1 MLDKRGFYGAGD
13 ALSGY
18 SAEMLYLMMFLDW
31 WSRCCLAG
39 LEMEQMLVK
48 HITFPVDI
56 YDIQG
61 SVAMEK
67 IHWDAEWKIFGEKAD
82 G

>member
-1 MLDKRGFYGAGD
+1 
-13 ALSGY
+13 
-18 SAEMLYLMMFLDW
+18 
-31 WSRCCLAG
+31 
-39 LEMEQMLVK
+39 MEQMLVK

-56 YDIQG
+56 YDIQ
-61 SVAMEK
+61 SSADMEK